1 MLPSL
6 RATRAAAWLL
16 ASSLGCSRAALLS
29 TAPPPSRAHAA
40 RMTVHPSHH
49 SAEEEAKRAWLSRL
63 DAPQWGNQGV
73 QADDAGWVQP
83 LTKDSGEPQMPLTEE
98 EAKRAWLQRLGAP
111 TWGRRDSNAFEAQA
125 DSLQPSQV
133 APARTRPVQAPPAA
147 PTPPL
152 VQSSGPEQSEEEAK
166 RAWLA
171 RLETPSWGKQSSGQS
186 AWVDQEYSSTQPPSS
201 SAPQAQ
207 ATPASEEDEK
217 RAWVERLNAPP
228 SREQAPAARGIDEEF
243 QLLLAKKQAALDMLE
258 EFDARSQ
265 SSNRSVRDPLLDAA
279 VAAAAQSMLSKQ
291 RSAEGKSVDVL
302 DADQPGK
309 AKATG
314 NVVACLT
321 ALSTACVLQVN
332 SFPLDADF
340 LLIVGFFAAAASV
353 VSEDKESPLGS
364 TLHRVGLLMLPA
376 VEAAVAAAQTAS
388 SFLKTKNNESPTE
401 TVSNACRRLFVKL
414 LQPTPLQSSRPPP
427 PVSPPPPPLPTS
439 SEPTFRVQVSPAK
452 QRRTPIPSNH
462 PNSKNSNY
470 SGEMHLD
477 L

>member
-1 MLPSL
+1 MLLSL

-29 TAPPPSRAHAA
+29 TGPPPSRAHAP
-40 RMTVHPSHH
+40 RMTAHPSHH

-73 QADDAGWVQP
+73 QADDAGWAQP
-83 LTKDSGEPQMPLTEE
+83 LTRDLEEPQMPLTEE

-133 APARTRPVQAPPAA
+133 APARTRPGQAPPAA

-152 VQSSGPEQSEEEAK
+152 VQSSGPKQSEEEAKRAWLARLETPSWGKPMSGQSYWAGQDSPAIETPSSSAPQPHATSGVTMPRATTSTESTPPPETTSVSQPLAKTPGLAPPPRLSEEEAK

-186 AWVDQEYSSTQPPSS
+186 AWVDQEYSSIQPLSS

-258 EFDARSQ
+258 EFNARSQ
-265 SSNRSVRDPLLDAA
+265 SSNQSVRDPLLDAA
-279 VAAAAQSMLSKQ
+279 VAAAAQSMRSKQ
-291 RSAEGKSVDVL
+291 RLAEGKSVDVL
-302 DADQPGK
+302 DADKPGK
-309 AKATG
+309 AKAT
-314 NVVACLT
+314 
-321 ALSTACVLQVN
+321 
-332 SFPLDADF
+332 
-340 LLIVGFFAAAASV
+340 
-353 VSEDKESPLGS
+353 
-364 TLHRVGLLMLPA
+364 
-376 VEAAVAAAQTAS
+376 
-388 SFLKTKNNESPTE
+388 
-401 TVSNACRRLFVKL
+401 
-414 LQPTPLQSSRPPP
+414 
-427 PVSPPPPPLPTS
+427 
-439 SEPTFRVQVSPAK
+439 
-452 QRRTPIPSNH
+452 
-462 PNSKNSNY
+462 
-470 SGEMHLD
+470 
-477 L
+477 